1 MHSYGQGY
9 RDSDSIDV
17 IMKAKHNSKK
27 FQENR
32 MSKSHTCHSK
42 WYNDSLVSNIMK
54 LSVKK

>member
-17 IMKAKHNSKK
+17 IMKAKHNSTK

-32 MSKSHTCHSK
+32 MSKSYMCHSK
-42 WYNDSLVSNIMK
+42 
-54 LSVKK
+54 